1 MGSQPKRGVLLIRKR
16 GEVMSEEKRTDLAE
30 MAEILS
36 ELSKEDLMLLKGG
49 AMILRAKQ
57 SMDVKN
63 QPG

>member
-1 MGSQPKRGVLLIRKR
+1 MAEEQKR
-16 GEVMSEEKRTDLAE
+16 DLEE

-36 ELSKEDLMLLKGG
+36 DLSKEDLLLLKGG

-57 SMDVKN
+57 SMDVKS

>member
-1 MGSQPKRGVLLIRKR
+1 
-16 GEVMSEEKRTDLAE
+16 MSEEKRNDLAE

-36 ELSKEDLMLLKGG
+36 DLSKEDLMLLKGG

-57 SMDVKN
+57 SMDKKS

>member
-1 MGSQPKRGVLLIRKR
+1 MGSQPKCGVLLIRKR

>member
-1 MGSQPKRGVLLIRKR
+1 
-16 GEVMSEEKRTDLAE
+16 MSEEKRTDLAE